1 MARKTAR
8 QVAMQLIYQ
17 YELGGDGV
25 GSTIEESMEKPDL
38 NAEDM
43 AYIQAILDGSE
54 QKKEELDEQIAK
66 YAVGW
71 SLERI
76 AKVDLSIL
84 RLALF
89 EVLYRKD
96 IPESVS
102 INEAIDLAHMYST
115 PEAASFING
124 ILGSVSRAPKQDE
137 V

>member
-17 YELGGDGV
+17 YELGGEGV
-25 GSTIEESMEKPDL
+25 SSTIEESMDKPDL
-38 NAEDM
+38 NADDM
-43 AYIQAILDGSE
+43 AYIQAMLDGTGE
-54 QKKEELDEQIAK
+54 KQQELDELIGR

-84 RLALF
+84 RLALY
-89 EVLYRKD
+89 EMLYCES
-96 IPESVS
+96 IPQGVS
-102 INEAIDLAHMYST
+102 INEAIELAHTFST

-124 ILGSVSRAPKQDE
+124 ILGAVSRAPKE
-137 V
+137 E

>member
-17 YELGGDGV
+17 YELGGEGV
-25 GSTIEESMEKPDL
+25 SSTIEESMDKPDL
-38 NAEDM
+38 NADDM
-43 AYIQAILDGSE
+43 AYIQAMLDGTGE
-54 QKKEELDEQIAK
+54 KQQELDELIGR

-84 RLALF
+84 RLALY
-89 EVLYRKD
+89 EMLYCES
-96 IPESVS
+96 IPQGVS
-102 INEAIDLAHMYST
+102 INEAIELAHTFSS

-124 ILGSVSRAPKQDE
+124 ILGAVSRAPKE
-137 V
+137 E

>member
-25 GSTIEESMEKPDL
+25 SSTIEESMEKPDL

-43 AYIQAILDGSE
+43 AYIQAMLDGSE
-54 QKKEELDEQIAK
+54 QKKQELDEQIAK

>member
-17 YELGGDGV
+17 YELGGEGV
-25 GSTIEESMEKPDL
+25 SSTIEESMDKPDL
-38 NAEDM
+38 NADDM
-43 AYIQAILDGSE
+43 AYIQAMLDGTGE
-54 QKKEELDEQIAK
+54 KQQELDELIGR

-84 RLALF
+84 RLALY
-89 EVLYRKD
+89 EMLYCES
-96 IPESVS
+96 IPQGVS
-102 INEAIDLAHMYST
+102 INEAIELAHTFYT

-124 ILGSVSRAPKQDE
+124 ILGSVSRAPKE
-137 V
+137 E

>member
-17 YELGGDGV
+17 YELGGEGV
-25 GSTIEESMEKPDL
+25 SSTIEESMDKPDL
-38 NAEDM
+38 NADDM
-43 AYIQAILDGSE
+43 AYIQAMLDGTGE
-54 QKKEELDEQIAK
+54 KQQELDELIGR

-84 RLALF
+84 RLALYEMLF
-89 EVLYRKD
+89 CD
-96 IPESVS
+96 SIPQGVS
-102 INEAIDLAHMYST
+102 INEAIELAHTFST

-124 ILGSVSRAPKQDE
+124 ILGSVARAPKE
-137 V
+137 E